1 MTLTTPLALRF
12 PGGLPPKAH
21 PVFRHHETSRAY
33 CRCLTHLL
41 DETSLVP
48 PFPRGYPERLLL
60 SEYGKASSFKRSA
73 RGCVLP
79 SSVVEIRAVWPS
91 PWDAER
97 SSPPVTTLSLFAR
110 CRIGRQRG
118 TGSHQPFSNG
128 PPPNHGMHNFY
139 APGSPEARVFSTQL
153 PRWSTDIS
161 MSTTA
166 S

>member
-1 MTLTTPLALRF
+1 MGQATR
-12 PGGLPPKAH
+12 
-21 PVFRHHETSRAY
+21 TSK
-33 CRCLTHLL
+33 LLL
-41 DETSLVP
+41 DLGKREEGGANPGKRASLEATADVLNQARA
-48 PFPRGYPERLLL
+48 FYLDFFLAHAQKL
-60 SEYGKASSFKRSA
+60 SERVSYYSEKHLEMRT
-73 RGCVLP
+73 
-79 SSVVEIRAVWPS
+79 RALS
-91 PWDAER
+91 PNELLTWAESHTVATR
-97 SSPPVTTLSLFAR
+97 DHPHPWEGWNFSER